1 MELPLEKT
9 KKNTTRGKAGKPFIF
24 GNELKMQTLTRS
36 VSSLCRLSTLTTSL
50 FISQCVVTCEWSSAR
65 EECSNARE

>member
-36 VSSLCRLSTLTTSL
+36 VSSLVG
-50 FISQCVVTCEWSSAR
+50 SQP
-65 EECSNARE
+65 